1 MITNQFVADILDLV
15 LEEEKDGP
23 VLRKQIPYLIEDKHD
38 YTGMG
43 VFISFAHHDGI
54 EPYRLDNERTIEL
67 NEVNL
72 ESSELAA
79 GGAAVVHVN
88 EGLIDCIEI
97 WANDGNYPDSEL
109 TDYTLT
115 QQGEGA
121 TRQIKK
127 PA

>member
-1 MITNQFVADILDLV
+1 MITNQFITDILDLV
-15 LEEEKDGP
+15 LEEDSNGLA
-23 VLRKQIPYLIEDKHD
+23 LRKQIPYLIEDEHD

-43 VFISFAHHDGI
+43 VFISFAHHEGI
-54 EPYRLDNERTIEL
+54 EPYRLGNETIEL
-67 NEVNL
+67 NEVDL
-72 ESSELAA
+72 KSSELAS

-97 WANDGNYPDSEL
+97 WANDGNYPDGEL
-109 TDYTLT
+109 TDYTLS
-115 QQGEGA
+115 QQEG